1 MLGLKV
7 FKFEYLSNTKL
18 SENCRFGFQ
27 HQQVQYCY
35 QVLKFH
41 DKVCEVALWHREGI
55 VKHIFI
61 FSNNIYHIF
70 ENCIYTAVKMS
81 NTVSH
86 EPC

>member
-27 HQQVQYCY
+27 HQQVQCCY

-70 ENCIYTAVKMS
+70 LQIKLYLYCSQNVKYCL
-81 NTVSH
+81 T
-86 EPC
+86 